1 MKWETL
7 SARYQP
13 ELTDT
18 LIHMVGNDSLPM
30 YDLIRYHMGWANA
43 SGQPRSPSGG
53 KLLRPALCLAACES
67 VGGDWHSA
75 LPAAAAIEIL
85 HNFTLVHDDIEDGDR
100 ERRGIPTVWALWGEA
115 QGINTGDAMHA
126 IARLA
131 LLRLEEAGHPPP
143 KVIRAARM
151 LDEACL
157 RLCEGQYLDIAYE
170 SRTDIEVPDYLSMIE
185 RKTAALFACSV
196 EIGALLGTDNESV
209 IEGLGRFGRNL
220 GLAFQVQDDGLG
232 IWGHSEI
239 TGKSSATD
247 ILKKKKTL
255 PVIHAMRNA
264 DFPLREELFG
274 IYAQQTL
281 DPADLARVLDILES
295 VGAYRY
301 TVETAEKYVQQAL
314 WELSRVPIEPPARD
328 QLAALAESLLGR
340 DR

>member
-1 MKWETL
+1 MDLETL

-13 ELTDT
+13 DLTDT
-18 LIHMVGNDSLPM
+18 LIAMVGNTSLPM
-30 YDLIRYHMGWANA
+30 YDMIRYHMGWADA
-43 SGQPRSPSGG
+43 SGQPKTPRGG

-67 VGGDWHSA
+67 VGGNWHTA
-75 LPAAAAIEIL
+75 LPAAAAVEIL

-100 ERRGIPTVWALWGEA
+100 ERRGMPTVWALWGQA

-126 IARLA
+126 LARLA
-131 LLRLEEAGHPPP
+131 VLRLEETGCPPR
-143 KVIRAARM
+143 KVIHAARM

-157 RLCEGQYLDIAYE
+157 RLCEGQHLDIAYE

-185 RKTAALFACSV
+185 RKTAALFACAV
-196 EIGALLGTDNESV
+196 EIGAFLGTDEESV

-220 GLAFQVQDDGLG
+220 GLAFQVQDDLLG
-232 IWGHSEI
+232 IWGRPEV

-264 DFPLREELFG
+264 DPPLREELLG
-274 IYAQQTL
+274 LYHRQAVV
-281 DPADLARVLDILES
+281 PADLPRVLSILEN
-295 VGAYRY
+295 VEARRH
-301 TVETAEKYVQQAL
+301 TLETAERYVQQAL
-314 WELSRVPIEPPARD
+314 SELSRVAIEPVARE

>member
-1 MKWETL
+1 MGLENL

-13 ELTDT
+13 DLNTV
-18 LIHMVGNDSLPM
+18 LISTVGNTSLPM
-30 YDLIRYHMGWANA
+30 YAMIRYHMGWVDA
-43 SGQPRSPSGG
+43 SGEPRAAKGG

-67 VGGDWHSA
+67 VGGNWRSA

-100 ERRGIPTVWALWGEA
+100 ERRGIPTIWALWGEA

-126 IARLA
+126 LARLA
-131 LLRLEEAGHPPP
+131 LLKLEETGYPPQ

-170 SRTDIEVPDYLSMIE
+170 SRTDLEVPDYLTMIE

-196 EIGALLGTDNESV
+196 EMGAFLGTDDEAT
-209 IEGLGRFGRNL
+209 IEALGRFGRNL
-220 GLAFQVQDDGLG
+220 GLAFQVQDDILG
-232 IWGHSEI
+232 IWGHPET

-247 ILKKKKTL
+247 IRKRKKTL
-255 PVIHAMRNA
+255 PIVHALRNA
-264 DFPLREELFG
+264 S
-274 IYAQQTL
+274 
-281 DPADLARVLDILES
+281 ADLRNDLIRLYSGHTIAEDDIPRILAILKS
-295 VGAYRY
+295 VDAHRNAI
-301 TVETAEKYVQQAL
+301 ETAERYIQQAL
-314 WELSRVPIEPPARD
+314 SELAKAPLDPSAKDR
-328 QLAALAESLLGR
+328 LASLAESLLGR